1 MKQHP
6 QTSPNVYFHLFFLCV
21 LAWYSVKKITLKR
34 RCLFFYACSV
44 LELIPILFKAHY
56 RLPIFNCKYF
66 LREDCRHIAIPRC
79 CWRGINLLPT
89 VSNLP
94 NHILVN
100 NIIFLANI
108 NILQKIDWFC
118 KYFVLCKSWFESIFW
133 QLASWGIPR
142 RHYHVNGG
150 KASY

>member
-1 MKQHP
+1 MKKQQQNIILQSKQKQITALKQHP

-21 LAWYSVKKITLKR
+21 FTWYSVKKITLKR

-44 LELIPILFKAHY
+44 LELIPILFYAHY

-108 NILQKIDWFC
+108 HFTKDGLILQ
-118 KYFVLCKSWFESIFW
+118 IFS
-133 QLASWGIPR
+133 L
-142 RHYHVNGG
+142 V
-150 KASY
+150 